1 MLNLIY
7 NVKLKSIIWGL
18 VVGGLLHCLGAN
30 CLESLMPWNTFLGC
44 QLHFDFVCS
53 KTPAWSGKV
62 TRWTSSMR

>member
-7 NVKLKSIIWGL
+7 NVKRKSIIWGL

-44 QLHFDFVCS
+44 QLSFSTLFAAKHLLGLE
-53 KTPAWSGKV
+53 K
-62 TRWTSSMR
+62 